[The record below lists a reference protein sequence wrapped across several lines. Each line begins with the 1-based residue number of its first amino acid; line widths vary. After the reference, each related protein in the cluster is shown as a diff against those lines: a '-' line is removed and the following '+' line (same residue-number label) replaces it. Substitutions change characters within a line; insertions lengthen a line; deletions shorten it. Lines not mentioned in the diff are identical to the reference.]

1 LNVNI
6 FTIILINLPKLDEYD
21 WYLSEKIGVS
31 RAAKVFNALGSIVR
45 LQILDMIKTSKRP
58 LHIKALSRN
67 LNIDYAT
74 IYRHI
79 KTLELVGLISV
90 YEVGRSRVI
99 EITEPTLI
107 NELIEKAKSIK

>member
-1 LNVNI
+1 
-6 FTIILINLPKLDEYD
+6 
-21 WYLSEKIGVS
+21 LSEKNGIS
-31 RAAKVFNALGSIVR
+31 KAAKIFDALGSIVR
-45 LQILDMIKTSKRP
+45 LQILAMIDSSKRP
-58 LHIKALSRN
+58 LHIKALSKN

-99 EITEPTLI
+99 EITEPVLI
-107 NELIEKAKSIK
+107 NELMEKAKSIK